1 MYILVCYSV
10 PLPIYYWGGRSFGL
24 VSYILNITIF
34 HIFKIF
40 PLKNWFTDIKILYIS
55 SYAAAAVAKSCLI
68 LFDLMDCSPPGS
80 SVHGISQARIL
91 EWIAIFSPRASSPPR
106 DQTCL
111 SCLAGGFLTTEP
123 PRKPFGVYI
132 SSLLQSTVSLYILR
146 VIFPLTAM
154 PWTFL

>member
-10 PLPIYYWGGRSFGL
+10 PLPIYYWGRRSFGL

-34 HIFKIF
+34 HILKTF

-55 SYAAAAVAKSCLI
+55 SYAVAKSCLI

-123 PRKPFGVYI
+123 PRKPFCVYT

-154 PWTFL
+154 PWTFP

>member
-1 MYILVCYSV
+1 MGETFSDNLVQNKYPSSLC
-10 PLPIYYWGGRSFGL
+10 SFVL
-24 VSYILNITIF
+24 CLSLCFIF
-34 HIFKIF
+34 IQFCTKLH
-40 PLKNWFTDIKILYIS
+40 FTYMFICLSSSLEDKLYKHFV
-55 SYAAAAVAKSCLI
+55 VAQSLSHVQ
-68 LFDLMDCSPPGS
+68 LFCDPVDCSPPGS

-123 PRKPFGVYI
+123 PRKPFGVCI

-154 PWTFL
+154 P